1 MKDLCPIYLTP
12 CNSKIAEDFVVCDYV
27 KPQAL
32 QILDD
37 DQFGA
42 PKSST
47 TLAQQE
53 MLHTWTEATDGSG
66 STIKTILF
74 DYRKAFGFTDQSIL
88 VSQLRFLDLPVS
100 IINWIIDFF
109 FDRSQKG

>member
-12 CNSKIAEDFVVCDYV
+12 CNSKIVEDFVVCDYV

-53 MLHTWTEATDGSG
+53 MLHTWTEATKHCTKLSL
-66 STIKTILF
+66 STMT
-74 DYRKAFGFTDQSIL
+74 
-88 VSQLRFLDLPVS
+88 
-100 IINWIIDFF
+100 
-109 FDRSQKG
+109 

>member
-42 PKSST
+42 PRSST
-47 TLAQQE
+47 TLAQQA
-53 MLHTWTEATDGSG
+53 MLHTWTEATDEVVPLPKQSF
-66 STIKTILF
+66 SITERLSASLIT
-74 DYRKAFGFTDQSIL
+74 AFYL
-88 VSQLRFLDLPVS
+88 V
-100 IINWIIDFF
+100 
-109 FDRSQKG
+109 G

>member
-1 MKDLCPIYLTP
+1 MTPIPKKKSVKELTKDLCPIYLTP

-53 MLHTWTEATDGSG
+53 MLHTWTEATDQVVPLSKQ
-66 STIKTILF
+66 SFSITERLSASLI
-74 DYRKAFGFTDQSIL
+74 KAFYL
-88 VSQLRFLDLPVS
+88 VS
-100 IINWIIDFF
+100 
-109 FDRSQKG
+109 